1 MGYEIINCIQNSQ
14 EWYEARLG
22 LITASVVGSLIT
34 PKTMSLADN
43 ATSNDLFHSLK
54 EEREYGYP
62 YSLIFPQIE
71 TYAMREGKRLED
83 IAADYIQYEVCPDRK
98 FDKCGFA
105 RNDNGLSGASPDLIE
120 LDFFTN
126 EIISGCE
133 IKCMQ
138 ETAWKKYKRKCYTAE
153 DLKAINFDYYCQVN
167 FSMYVF
173 ETNSW
178 SFGFYADS
186 PLLPKNDR
194 CRVID
199 LYPDLKLFELFRE
212 IEVRFKVFLND

>member
-1 MGYEIINCIQNSQ
+1 MYQIIDCEQNSP

-43 ATSNDLFHSLK
+43 ATSNDLLWSLK

-62 YSLIFPQIE
+62 YSLIFPQFE
-71 TYAMREGKRLED
+71 SYAMREGKRLEE
-83 IAADYIQYEVCPDRK
+83 IAADYIQYQVCLDRK
-98 FDKCGFA
+98 FDKCGFV
-105 RNDNGLSGASPDLIE
+105 RHENGLFGCSPDLVE
-120 LDFFTN
+120 LDFFTD

-138 ETAWKKYKRKCYTAE
+138 EMAWKKYKRKCFTGE
-153 DLKAINFDYYCQVN
+153 DLKALDFGYYCQVN
-167 FSMYVF
+167 FSMYVLG
-173 ETNSW
+173 TNSW

-186 PLLPKNDR
+186 PLLPKKDR

-199 LYPDLKLFELFRE
+199 LYPDEKLFGVFKELEAKFSD
-212 IEVRFKVFLND
+212 FLQQ